1 MLIKRQYD
9 LYHMCNIFVEGVYK
23 CLNTFVNQCITF
35 GEWTFIDLYHCRI
48 SLVFVKVIAI
58 SYGNTVVQANYS
70 RSGLRTENNLSAAA
84 YWKWRDLEF
93 RMKDRMAKAESFGD
107 C

>member
-1 MLIKRQYD
+1 MLIRRQNDSYN
-9 LYHMCNIFVEGVYK
+9 MCSIFVEGVYK
-23 CLNTFVNQCITF
+23 CLNTFANQCVKL
-35 GEWTFIDLYHCRI
+35 GEWKFIDPYYCRI

-58 SYGNTVVQANYS
+58 SYGNTIVQANYS
-70 RSGLRTENNLSAAA
+70 RSGLRAENNLSVAA